1 MSTGVYPRRIIFVRH
16 AQSEAN
22 ADKTHT
28 IIATKRDHV
37 VSITRDGIDQAVE
50 ASAEGGHLARLLDTW
65 KGSDRVVPLVVS
77 PYLRTRQTAAIIS
90 KELRTKAGIR
100 LSAPLET
107 YLVREREWPI
117 MSYTDIVHKGP
128 EEGGTSQRVGTLP
141 EEEERWRRAEVAT
154 GYFFYRSPGGEN
166 ACDIYSRTDRLLE
179 WLSGIDGA
187 EDTVVIVTHA
197 AFITYAVA
205 SLLGLPYS
213 VAENLGL
220 PKNLSVTSL
229 LRSASVCPPLY
240 LLEDQNPHDGNFAQ
254 MVQTAWTKADWG
266 SESEL
271 TESLRILGYEL

>member
-1 MSTGVYPRRIIFVRH
+1 VRH

-37 VSITRDGIDQAVE
+37 VSITRDGVEQAIE
-50 ASAEGGHLARLLDTW
+50 ASAEGGHLARLLETW
-65 KGSDRVVPLVVS
+65 KGSERAVPLIVS

-90 KELRTKAGIR
+90 KELQTKAGIR

-117 MSYTDIVHKGP
+117 MSYTDIVHKSP
-128 EEGGTSQRVGTLP
+128 DEGGTGDVQRVGTLP
-141 EEEERWRRAEVAT
+141 EEEERWRRAEAAT

-166 ACDIYSRTDRLLE
+166 ACDIYARTDRLLQ

-187 EDTVVIVTHA
+187 EDTVVVVTHA
-197 AFITYAVA
+197 AFITYAAA

-220 PKNLSVTSL
+220 PKNLSATSL
-229 LRSASVCPPLY
+229 LRSASVGPPLY
-240 LLEDQNPHDGNFAQ
+240 LLED
-254 MVQTAWTKADWG
+254 
-266 SESEL
+266 
-271 TESLRILGYEL
+271 